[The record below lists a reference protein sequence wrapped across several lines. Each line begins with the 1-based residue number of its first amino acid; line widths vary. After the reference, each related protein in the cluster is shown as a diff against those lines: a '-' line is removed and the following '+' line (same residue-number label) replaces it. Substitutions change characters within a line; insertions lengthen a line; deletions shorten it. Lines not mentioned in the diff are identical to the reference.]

1 MTNDELRDLVAGGET
16 LAVEFKAD
24 PPDQMLPDGNL
35 VQAAVC
41 LANRLEPESA
51 FLLLG
56 VTNDGQITGARPR
69 HGERT
74 DPLRIQA
81 LIANRTTPSLAVRAE
96 IVPVDGLEVLAVE
109 VPETRHPVGTV
120 DGRYFRRAR
129 GSDGKPACVP
139 LHFHEMQTM
148 QAERGLLDY
157 SMLPVADLGE
167 EALDPLEFAR
177 YRRTIQ
183 ESQGRGDAALLD
195 LDDGELAR
203 ALGAVE
209 MVNGKLRVRVL
220 GLLLFGKQEA
230 LASHLPA
237 HEAAFQVLLGPDVAV
252 NDFFRWP
259 LLRLLEEFEGRL
271 RARNQEEEIQVGILR
286 IGIPDYSPR
295 AFREAVAN
303 ALIHRDYSQLGAV
316 HVQMHEDRIE
326 VISPGGFPLG
336 VRLDNLLVAGP
347 RPRNPMLADA
357 LKRAGVVERT
367 ARGIDL
373 IYTEQIRNGR
383 PAPAYDRSTET
394 NVVVVLPGGK
404 ANLDFVRLVVEEG
417 RQSRPPT
424 LDELLILNQLT
435 LVHRMTTEEAAELVH
450 KSAAQARSRLER
462 LVESGLVEAVGS
474 GRARTWRLSA
484 VTYRNLGQE
493 AAYVR
498 QREVERV
505 RQVELILQYVESYGR
520 ISRGV
525 AAELCRVPPHRASLL
540 LKDLVERGQLRRHG
554 QRRWSWY
561 GKP

>member
-1 MTNDELRDLVAGGET
+1 MTSDELRDLVAGGET

-24 PPDQMLPDGNL
+24 PPDQMVPDGNL

-41 LANRLEPESA
+41 LANRLEPEPA

-96 IVPVDGLEVLAVE
+96 IVPVDGLAVLAVE

-220 GLLLFGKQEA
+220 GLLLF
-230 LASHLPA
+230 
-237 HEAAFQVLLGPDVAV
+237 
-252 NDFFRWP
+252 
-259 LLRLLEEFEGRL
+259 
-271 RARNQEEEIQVGILR
+271 
-286 IGIPDYSPR
+286 
-295 AFREAVAN
+295 
-303 ALIHRDYSQLGAV
+303 
-316 HVQMHEDRIE
+316 
-326 VISPGGFPLG
+326 
-336 VRLDNLLVAGP
+336 
-347 RPRNPMLADA
+347 
-357 LKRAGVVERT
+357 
-367 ARGIDL
+367 
-373 IYTEQIRNGR
+373 
-383 PAPAYDRSTET
+383 
-394 NVVVVLPGGK
+394 
-404 ANLDFVRLVVEEG
+404 
-417 RQSRPPT
+417 
-424 LDELLILNQLT
+424 
-435 LVHRMTTEEAAELVH
+435 
-450 KSAAQARSRLER
+450 
-462 LVESGLVEAVGS
+462 
-474 GRARTWRLSA
+474 
-484 VTYRNLGQE
+484 
-493 AAYVR
+493 
-498 QREVERV
+498 
-505 RQVELILQYVESYGR
+505 
-520 ISRGV
+520 
-525 AAELCRVPPHRASLL
+525 
-540 LKDLVERGQLRRHG
+540 
-554 QRRWSWY
+554 
-561 GKP
+561 